1 MADYLMCRA
10 GSRDFQP
17 RESLEIRFGVML
29 WNVPERLN
37 VPHRPSFLRNLGQ
50 VGGCNWLEMREIK
63 VDQAWLKG
71 ERRPQM
77 ILQRKSDQIRVNPT
91 YRTDARQ
98 SARSPLGFAT
108 VGTFLVMPA
117 GRLEQKRLLTE
128 ISDCYKCPRTGLG
141 FHDLNLGQMPP
152 CTLPSR

>member
-1 MADYLMCRA
+1 MILKTAIAIDWSETCVLKTRVRSWKRA
-10 GSRDFQP
+10 GRKQWPGLGRLLRLKGRSPEISDHK
-17 RESLEIRFGVML
+17 SLGL
-29 WNVPERLN
+29 
-37 VPHRPSFLRNLGQ
+37 
-50 VGGCNWLEMREIK
+50 REIK